1 MRKFLMVA
9 VLLMTAVMAKA
20 QDNTNRIGV
29 GLGGYY
35 RPAAS
40 MTLFWEHETRY
51 HNAWEFFAEGRVLF
65 HGDLSQLSQVS
76 QIWDS
81 AGKQWGVGA
90 AWKPCVYRAR
100 NRYGSARIGV
110 TLGAAPT
117 DFLAGIHAGWQHS
130 YALRKGWQFYWQAGV
145 DLMIPKRYD
154 LFSVIL
160 AIITSLILMLRKR
173 HGRE

>member
-51 HNAWEFFAEGRVLF
+51 HNAWEFYAEGGVLF
-65 HGDLSQLSQVS
+65 PDALSQLSQVS
-76 QIWDS
+76 
-81 AGKQWGVGA
+81 
-90 AWKPCVYRAR
+90 
-100 NRYGSARIGV
+100 
-110 TLGAAPT
+110 
-117 DFLAGIHAGWQHS
+117 
-130 YALRKGWQFYWQAGV
+130 
-145 DLMIPKRYD
+145 
-154 LFSVIL
+154 
-160 AIITSLILMLRKR
+160 
-173 HGRE
+173 

>member
-1 MRKFLMVA
+1 MRRILTLIIA
-9 VLLMTAVMAKA
+9 LTACLAPALA
-20 QDNTNRIGV
+20 QNNWDRIGIGAGV
-29 GLGGYY
+29 GYS
-35 RPAAS
+35 PKADAV
-40 MTLFWEHETRY
+40 LFWEHETRY

-145 DLMIPKRYD
+145 DLMLPKRYD
-154 LFSVIL
+154 LFSVGAGIGFKMPVR
-160 AIITSLILMLRKR
+160 IK
-173 HGRE
+173 

>member
-1 MRKFLMVA
+1 MRKHLMIA

-76 QIWDS
+76 HLSLKGQWDS
-81 AGKQWGVGA
+81 VGQ
-90 AWKPCVYRAR
+90 
-100 NRYGSARIGV
+100 GV
-110 TLGAAPT
+110 TLRPRQYFSILWT
-117 DFLAGIHAGWQHS
+117 L
-130 YALRKGWQFYWQAGV
+130 
-145 DLMIPKRYD
+145 DLLI
-154 LFSVIL
+154 LNCL
-160 AIITSLILMLRKR
+160 AISLTDRPC
-173 HGRE
+173 

>member
-1 MRKFLMVA
+1 MRKHLMIA
-9 VLLMTAVMAKA
+9 VLLLTAVMAKA

-51 HNAWEFFAEGRVLF
+51 HNAWEFYAEGNLLF
-65 HGDLSQLSQVS
+65 RNGLSQVS
-76 QIWDS
+76 QLWDS
-81 AGKQWGVGA
+81 AGKQWGVGV

-110 TLGAAPT
+110 TLGAAAT
-117 DFLAGIHAGWQHS
+117 DFLAGIH
-130 YALRKGWQFYWQAGV
+130 RR
-145 DLMIPKRYD
+145 I
-154 LFSVIL
+154 
-160 AIITSLILMLRKR
+160 SLQGSMQD
-173 HGRE
+173 GSTAMP